1 MLVLLGPPFDGTDEQ
16 YAQLASATGLLPYD
30 LKTKLKPGMW
40 GVVRALA
47 DPLQANEL
55 GQHLEA
61 AGFRVCVVDPGI
73 VHDAERRVVAV
84 RAIELG
90 PDQLVLT
97 FRERRMP
104 VDYRALIGVVRGEIQ
119 VGRPGMSASGGGSSA
134 SMRAVTPS
142 ATELAAFRESQ
153 SQNDAFAGA
162 DLHFAT
168 VLWVA
173 RIDARSFD
181 FSEFGGRGAN
191 VAQDLDHFVDHLA
204 ERAGVRVDRNVR
216 LSSVASFA
224 ARPPPMRSQSPVP
237 GGSMT
242 PRATLAVGGDERFDG
257 YSRLVAEAE
266 RRTRR
271 FIPASLV
278 PPPSSR

>member
-16 YAQLASATGLLPYD
+16 YARLAEATGLLAYD
-30 LKTKLKPGMW
+30 LKTRLKPGMW

-47 DPLQANEL
+47 DEAQASDL
-55 GQHLEA
+55 GFKLET
-61 AGFRVCVVDPGI
+61 AGFRVCVVDPALT
-73 VHDAERRVVAV
+73 HDAERRAVNV

-90 PDQLVLT
+90 DEQMVLQL
-97 FRERRMP
+97 RERRMP
-104 VDYRALIGVVRGEIQ
+104 VAYRALISVVRGEIQ
-119 VGRPGMSASGGGSSA
+119 MGRPSLSAGGASS
-134 SMRAVTPS
+134 SSIRAVTPS
-142 ATELAAFRESQ
+142 TGDIALFRESQ

-168 VLWVA
+168 VLWSA

-181 FSEFGGRGAN
+181 FSEFGGRGES
-191 VAQDLDHFVDHLA
+191 VVEDLDHFVDHVA

-216 LSSVASFA
+216 VSSVASFA
-224 ARPPPMRSQSPVP
+224 ARPAPMRSQSPVP
-237 GGSMT
+237 GASMS
-242 PRATLAVGGDERFDG
+242 PRASIVPSGDERFDG

-271 FIPASLV
+271 FIRASLA
-278 PPPSSR
+278 PIPTPR

>member
-16 YAQLASATGLLPYD
+16 YARLAEATGLLAYD
-30 LKTKLKPGMW
+30 LKTRLKPGMW

-47 DPLQANEL
+47 DELQANEL
-55 GQHLEA
+55 GLRLETV
-61 AGFRVCVVDPGI
+61 GFRVCVLDPGLS
-73 VHDAERRVVAV
+73 HDPERRAVAV

-90 PDQLVLT
+90 EEQMVLQL
-97 FRERRMP
+97 RERRMP
-104 VDYRALIGVVRGEIQ
+104 VAYRALVGVVRGEIQ
-119 VGRPGMSASGGGSSA
+119 LGRPGLTSGGGSSA
-134 SMRAVTPS
+134 SMRAVAPT
-142 ATELAAFRESQ
+142 AGDLALFRESQ

-168 VLWVA
+168 VLWSA

-181 FSEFGGRGAN
+181 FSEFSQRGETA
-191 VAQDLDHFVDHLA
+191 VEDLDHFVDHVA

-224 ARPPPMRSQSPVP
+224 ARPAPMRSQSPVP
-237 GGSMT
+237 GGSMS
-242 PRATLAVGGDERFDG
+242 PRASVATGGDERFDG

-271 FIPASLV
+271 FIPASLT
-278 PPPSSR
+278 PPPSQR

>member
-16 YAQLASATGLLPYD
+16 YAQLATATGLLPYD
-30 LKTKLKPGMW
+30 LKTKIKPGMW

-47 DPLQANEL
+47 DAQQANEL
-55 GQHLEA
+55 GQRLEA
-61 AGFRVCVVDPGI
+61 AGFRAAVVDPGI
-73 VHDAERRVVAV
+73 VHDPERRVVGV

-119 VGRPGMSASGGGSSA
+119 VGRPGMSSSGGPSSA

-242 PRATLAVGGDERFDG
+242 PRASLVVGGDERFDG

-266 RRTRR
+266 RQTRR
-271 FIPASLV
+271 FIPASLA